1 MIRELKTKIFT
12 LMMITLSIVVL
23 GVIVLFTSLNYVNV
37 LNNSTIMMDRI
48 AGMDFERDNGHRP
61 PLDAGIEKFNQDIQ
75 IEGVYNLKVRDLEV
89 IDDFNR
95 EYDEQIK
102 EYAIKAVSSKRDIGI
117 IDSYIY
123 RVRFNR
129 DFMMVTLVENE
140 DAISRINLIF
150 IYAGIISLI
159 SLTIIFILS
168 KKISELLVKPVE
180 ETFEKQ
186 KEFISDA
193 SHELKTPLA
202 VISANA
208 EVVENEVGENKW
220 IGYIQNEVSSMD
232 KLVNELL
239 LLTKIENVD
248 NMKEYE
254 VFNLSEEVDSEVS
267 AFESIAAEHKVELKR
282 DIQKDVMMKGNSEDI
297 RHILSTLTDNA
308 IKHTDEGKG
317 VEVKLFKEKSSIVL
331 EVKNEGDPI
340 PEEHRDK
347 IFERFY
353 RVDKARNRNEKRY
366 GLGLAIAKSTVEKYG
381 GKISVSCKDGVTTFK
396 VIIP

>member
-117 IDSYIY
+117 IDNYIY

-254 VFNLSEEVDSEVS
+254 EFNLSEEVDSEVS

-308 IKHTDEGKG
+308 IKHTYEGKD

-353 RVDKARNRNEKRY
+353 RIDKARNRNEKRY

>member
-48 AGMDFERDNGHRP
+48 AGMDFGRDNGHKP

-117 IDSYIY
+117 IDNYIY

-159 SLTIIFILS
+159 SLAVIFILAR
-168 KKISELLVKPVE
+168 KISELLVKPVE

-220 IGYIQNEVSSMD
+220 IEHIQNEVSSMD

-282 DIQKDVMMKGNSEDI
+282 DIQKDVMMKGISEDI

-308 IKHTDEGKG
+308 IKHTYEGKD
-317 VEVKLFKEKSSIVL
+317 VEVKLFKEKSSIIL
-331 EVKNEGDPI
+331 EVKNEGDPV
-340 PEEHRDK
+340 PEEHKDK

>member
-48 AGMDFERDNGHRP
+48 AGMDFGRDNGHKP

-117 IDSYIY
+117 IDNYIY

-168 KKISELLVKPVE
+168 RKISELLVKPVE

-254 VFNLSEEVDSEVS
+254 EFNLSEEVDSEVS

-282 DIQKDVMMKGNSEDI
+282 DIQKDVMMKGISEDI

-308 IKHTDEGKG
+308 IKHTYEGKD
-317 VEVKLFKEKSSIVL
+317 VEVKLFKEKSAIVL
-331 EVKNEGDPI
+331 EVKNEGDLI

-353 RVDKARNRNEKRY
+353 RIDKARNRNEKRY

>member
-1 MIRELKTKIFT
+1 MIRELKAKIFT

-48 AGMDFERDNGHRP
+48 ADIDFGREIGRKPLEGGPER
-61 PLDAGIEKFNQDIQ
+61 FNQDIQ
-75 IEGVYNLKVRDLEV
+75 IEGVYNLRVKDSEV
-89 IDDFNR
+89 LDDFNR
-95 EYDEQIK
+95 EYDDKIK
-102 EYAIKAVSSKRDIGI
+102 EYAIKVASSKRDIGI
-117 IDSYIY
+117 IDNYIY

-129 DFMMVTLVENE
+129 DFMMVTLIENE
-140 DAISRINLIF
+140 DAISHINLIF
-150 IYAGIISLI
+150 IYAAIISLI
-159 SLTIIFILS
+159 SLAVIFILS
-168 KKISELLVKPVE
+168 RKISELLVKPVE

-220 IGYIQNEVSSMD
+220 IGYIQNEVNSMD

-248 NMKEYE
+248 NMKEHE

-267 AFESIAAEHKVELKR
+267 AFESIAEEHKVELKR
-282 DIQKDVMMKGNSEDI
+282 DIQKDVMMKGSSEDI

-308 IKHTDEGKG
+308 IKHTYEGKD
-317 VEVKLFKEKSSIVL
+317 VEVKLFKEKSAIVL

-347 IFERFY
+347 IFERF
-353 RVDKARNRNEKRY
+353 
-366 GLGLAIAKSTVEKYG
+366 
-381 GKISVSCKDGVTTFK
+381 
-396 VIIP
+396 

>member
-1 MIRELKTKIFT
+1 MIRELKAKIFT

-48 AGMDFERDNGHRP
+48 AGMDFGRDNGHKP

-117 IDSYIY
+117 IDNYIY

-168 KKISELLVKPVE
+168 RKISELLVKPVE

-220 IGYIQNEVSSMD
+220 IEHIQNEVSSMD

-282 DIQKDVMMKGNSEDI
+282 DIQKDVMMKGISEDI

-308 IKHTDEGKG
+308 IKHTYEGKD
-317 VEVKLFKEKSSIVL
+317 VEVKLFKEKSAIVL

-353 RVDKARNRNEKRY
+353 RIDKARNRNEKRY